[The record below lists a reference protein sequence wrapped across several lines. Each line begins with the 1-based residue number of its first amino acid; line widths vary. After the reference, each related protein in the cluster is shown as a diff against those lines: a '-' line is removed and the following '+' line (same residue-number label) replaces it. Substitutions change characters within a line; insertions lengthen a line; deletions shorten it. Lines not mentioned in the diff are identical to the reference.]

1 MILDTQEIFS
11 GTIAADGTRAGQAL
25 TATAISTN
33 VLDLR
38 NGAAPTLVDEGLS
51 GPELWFV
58 VQVITAAAG
67 GDAAKTLTITLE
79 SATDTGLSS
88 GNVAH
93 FTSAAILGSALTA
106 GANVVRIQLPSAD
119 YKRYLG
125 VRYTVSAGF
134 TSFQIAAFLTMDVN
148 RNVIYPSSYT
158 IDV

>member
-1 MILDTQEIFS
+1 MLLDTQTKFS
-11 GTIAADGTRAGQAL
+11 DSQAL

-38 NGAAPTLVDEGLS
+38 NAATPTTVDEGMNNA
-51 GPELWFV
+51 PEVWFELH
-58 VQVITAAAG
+58 VITAAAG
-67 GDAAKTLTITLE
+67 GDAAKTLTVTLE

-93 FTSAAILGSALTA
+93 FTSAAILGSALTL
-106 GANVVRIQLPSAD
+106 GAVVVRVPLPSAD

-134 TSFQIAAFLTMDVN
+134 TSFLLTAVLVLGTQ
-148 RNVIYPSSYT
+148 RNVTYPVGFAVS
-158 IDV
+158 